1 MELAG
6 LACAH
11 AVAKVYPKV
20 SQSPVLIVAG
30 PGNNG
35 GDGLVMARHLH
46 QLGYTAHVHY
56 PRQTDKQ
63 LYRDLVQQAR
73 MSDVVFLDS
82 MPDNISSSYSL
93 VVDCVF
99 GFSFKPPVRP
109 QFSPILSSLS
119 TLNIPLV
126 R

>member
-1 MELAG
+1 M
-6 LACAH
+6 
-11 AVAKVYPKV
+11 
-20 SQSPVLIVAG
+20 
-30 PGNNG
+30 
-35 GDGLVMARHLH
+35 VMARHLH
-46 QLGYTAHVHY
+46 QLGFTAHVHY

-63 LYRDLVQQAR
+63 LYRDLVQQAK
-73 MSDVVFLDS
+73 MSDVVFLDT

-109 QFSPILSSLS
+109 QFSPILNSLS
-119 TLNIPLV
+119 TLDIPLV